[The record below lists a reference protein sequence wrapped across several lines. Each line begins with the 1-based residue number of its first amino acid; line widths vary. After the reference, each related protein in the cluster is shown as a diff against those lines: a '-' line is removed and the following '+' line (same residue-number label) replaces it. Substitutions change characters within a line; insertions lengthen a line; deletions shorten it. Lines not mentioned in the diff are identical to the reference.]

1 METGKQIVR
10 RLAAIMSID
19 VVGYSRL
26 MSGDESGT
34 HLRLKTHRIERIEPA
49 VRRHGGRLIKLTGDG
64 ALIEFASAVEALSA
78 AVEIQQAMVD
88 ANRHQPADTAIVF
101 RIGIDLGDLMVD
113 DNELYGDGVNIAVR
127 LEGAAPPGGV
137 LISGNV
143 HDAVTGRLKVGFE
156 DLGSL
161 ELKNI
166 AKLVHAWRVTWAAE
180 DWPGKAG
187 HAPAHATA
195 ELAMPP
201 PLPDKPSIAVL
212 PFTNMS
218 GDPEQEYFT
227 DGISEDI
234 ITELARFHELFVIAR
249 NSTFTYKGRAVDV
262 RVVAGEL
269 GVRYVLEGSIR
280 KAVNRVR
287 VTGQLI
293 DALSGNHIW
302 AERYDRVLQDIFA
315 VQEELTRSIVRAIAP
330 QILDAETE
338 KIHRRRP
345 EDLNAYEIAVRA
357 NAKASEAWL
366 KSDAGLRDDAI
377 ADAAAALAIDP
388 RSTTALTALAFAQ
401 WQHLAFATAA
411 DRAAAWREGMSA
423 AERAIEIDRS
433 LAFGHS
439 MKGLLLAFAVDRD
452 RIDEALACARHAY
465 ELNPHSMAAVTALS
479 FIEIVWGEPESAIEH
494 LLEALRL
501 SPRDPQRPVVFLN
514 LAMASGCAGRYA
526 DGVDY
531 ARLGLRE
538 APALAPLH
546 AHLAVNYVGL
556 GELDKARAA
565 LAESTRIAPGQV
577 ERSLAGFMF
586 RKPEHQR
593 RGTTFL
599 RIAAGLED
607 PAAADALRGLPVASR
622 AARQA

>member
-366 KSDAGLRDDAI
+366 KSNAGLRDAAI
-377 ADAAAALAIDP
+377 ADAVAALAIDP

-411 DRAAAWREGMSA
+411 DRA
-423 AERAIEIDRS
+423 
-433 LAFGHS
+433 
-439 MKGLLLAFAVDRD
+439 
-452 RIDEALACARHAY
+452 RH
-465 ELNPHSMAAVTALS
+465 
-479 FIEIVWGEPESAIEH
+479 G
-494 LLEALRL
+494 
-501 SPRDPQRPVVFLN
+501 
-514 LAMASGCAGRYA
+514 
-526 DGVDY
+526 
-531 ARLGLRE
+531 
-538 APALAPLH
+538 
-546 AHLAVNYVGL
+546 
-556 GELDKARAA
+556 ARA
-565 LAESTRIAPGQV
+565 
-577 ERSLAGFMF
+577 
-586 RKPEHQR
+586 
-593 RGTTFL
+593 
-599 RIAAGLED
+599 
-607 PAAADALRGLPVASR
+607 
-622 AARQA
+622 